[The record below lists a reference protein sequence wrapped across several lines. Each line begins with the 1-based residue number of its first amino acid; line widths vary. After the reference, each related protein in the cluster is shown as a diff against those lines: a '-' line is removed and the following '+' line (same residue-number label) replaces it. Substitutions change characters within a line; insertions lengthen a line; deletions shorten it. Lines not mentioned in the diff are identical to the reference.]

1 MRIDVLM
8 TPVQWQTAQL
18 HIEKQGGLTVPVGG
32 VSVPQFSAVELAIRL
47 ADQPMLL
54 LRGQVVQAF
63 GDQLA
68 VMLDDLSRA
77 TALAPPAEG
86 SPAAVNTA
94 GSSVE
99 PAPPPAR
106 ATEHVAAETAE
117 DEPVWKRLDSL
128 SKIEMIRLAKTGNH
142 SERRWI
148 LKQRDASLH
157 LHVLT
162 NPGLTPLEVAQVIRA
177 NAVQLNFVQRVIER
191 NDLCSNPT
199 VAEALVLNP
208 LTPIPHAVRLVGA
221 IPLDVAR
228 RISKSTDLRQAIVA
242 AARKRSLAG
251 R

>member
-8 TPVQWQTAQL
+8 TAVQWQTAQL
-18 HIEKQGGLTVPVGG
+18 HIQKQGGLTVPVGG
-32 VSVPQFSAVELAIRL
+32 VSVPQFAAVELAIQVS
-47 ADQPMLL
+47 DQPLAPALPL
-54 LRGQVVQAF
+54 LRGQAVQVF

-77 TALAPPAEG
+77 TALAPA
-86 SPAAVNTA
+86 SPPSP
-94 GSSVE
+94 SSSE
-99 PAPPPAR
+99 PSPEPLPAR

-142 SERRWI
+142 AERRWI

-162 NPGLTPLEVAQVIRA
+162 NPALTPLEVAQVIRA
-177 NAVQLNFVQRVIER
+177 NAVQLNFVQRVLER
-191 NDLCSNPT
+191 NDLCNNPT
-199 VAEALVLNP
+199 VAESLVLNP
-208 LTPIPHAVRLVGA
+208 LTPIPHAVRLVAA